1 MIKNYLKLHLKN
13 TTVMSDL
20 RWVEATLYIAKNCNK
35 NNLNHI
41 VDLDNYE
48 LNKKLDK

>member
-1 MIKNYLKLHLKN
+1 MIKKPKITFKKN

-20 RWVEATLYIAKNCNK
+20 RWVEATLSVAKNCNK

-48 LNKKLDK
+48 LNN